1 MAIKKASSIVKSKA
15 VTKVAKTPVKKT
27 VNVDAPPASS
37 KKAKKSLV
45 ASVLG
50 VDGKASGQVTLPE
63 ELFGAHVNKALLAQA
78 VRVYLAN
85 QREGGAKTKTRGEV
99 EGSSRKIYK
108 QKGTGRAR
116 HGTIR
121 APIFVGGGRAFGPR
135 THSFKLVMSNSMRHA
150 ALSSALSE
158 KYADGDI
165 VIMDGLET
173 LEAKTKLVFT
183 ALNAASI
190 MAGSVLLVVSKEAAN
205 LSKAARNIAHV
216 DMLRAIDLHPYAVL
230 THSKI
235 LMTKKALE
243 EAKKNF
249 IK

>member
-1 MAIKKASSIVKSKA
+1 MATKTK
-15 VTKVAKTPVKKT
+15 VTKTSKVTKKT
-27 VNVDAPPASS
+27 VKAVEL
-37 KKAKKSLV
+37 KKETTEKPTGLV

-50 VDGKASGQVTLPE
+50 VDGKVMGKVTLPE
-63 ELFGAHVNKALLAQA
+63 ELFGVKVNKALLAQA

-135 THSFKLVMSNSMRHA
+135 IHDFKLAMSNSMRHA

-158 KYADGDI
+158 KHGDGGI
-165 VIMDGLET
+165 VIMDGLEA
-173 LEAKTKLVFT
+173 LEAKTKLVAL
-183 ALNAASI
+183 ALNAANV
-190 MAGSVLLVVSKEAAN
+190 MAGTVLLVLPKDATN
-205 LSKAARNIAHV
+205 LSKSTRNIARV
-216 DMLRAIDLHPYAVL
+216 DMLRAVDLHPYAVL

-235 LMTKKALE
+235 LITKKALE